1 VFIYLLKKEDGKN
14 FTLGD
19 VLSMKLLL
27 GLKLDPRAPFYTLTP
42 EIFSQP

>member
-1 VFIYLLKKEDGKN
+1 MERK

-19 VLSMKLLL
+19 VLSMKPLQ